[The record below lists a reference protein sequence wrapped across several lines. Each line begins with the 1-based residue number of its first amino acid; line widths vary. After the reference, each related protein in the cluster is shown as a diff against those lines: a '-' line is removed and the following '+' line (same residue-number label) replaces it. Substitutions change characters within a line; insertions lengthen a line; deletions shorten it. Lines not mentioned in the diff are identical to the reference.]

1 MTTRFKKTFVLATA
15 IISPLLMS
23 VPASANTNTNGNLVD
38 HQAVS
43 LLTTSV
49 KDSITA
55 YDSLDRGDTV
65 LAKKKLDL
73 ALQSMRSALAK
84 DPTLAL
90 SQKRATSL
98 HQDLK
103 AVRTKLNSSDSYSAK
118 SELRTVLS
126 QAGVMLNS

>member
-1 MTTRFKKTFVLATA
+1 MTTRFKKTLVLATA
-15 IISPLLMS
+15 IISPLFIS
-23 VPASANTNTNGNLVD
+23 APALANANANQNLVD
-38 HQAVS
+38 PQAIS

-65 LAKKKLDL
+65 LAKRKLDQ
-73 ALQSMRSALAK
+73 ALRSMQSAVTK

-90 SQKRATSL
+90 SEKRATSL
-98 HQDLK
+98 HQELK
-103 AVRTKLNSSDSYSAK
+103 AVRTKLNTSDSVSAK
-118 SELRTVLS
+118 SELRAVLS